1 MATIVAV
8 AAIAVST
15 ALTLTGGKE
24 NAGASNE
31 GNNKY
36 TIIVSS
42 GIENI
47 PDYSISLTKG
57 TKIGELKTLL
67 KVMDGYSMEGI
78 FKDEFMQQ
86 PYSDE
91 DIISSSTKIYIKFV
105 EITYSVNIYNE
116 NRELVDTITDIA
128 YKSNL
133 NLSDAEKAETGY
145 AKYIFTGWVDET
157 GNPVDITC
165 IMSDLNIYPTF
176 KVVEKEY
183 KIGFTNSNNIDSIS
197 VSVGGESITLDSTYH
212 YGSKIK
218 LVATAKL
225 GNDIT
230 SFTVSVENGDAVN
243 ILTFANRVEKDGKIY
258 YEYEIEECNGN
269 LNIVYTED
277 LSEYVLTIPSGV
289 TVKREGKTLQSGTTI
304 KYGDELEITYTES
317 EGHHKTDFRLEWAE
331 HITGDCGKLLE
342 T

>member
-1 MATIVAV
+1 MSNEKRGNGKTKKVIVGVATIVAV
-8 AAIAVST
+8 AAIAVPT

-31 GNNKY
+31 GSNKY

-67 KVMDGYSMEGI
+67 KVMDGYSMEAI
-78 FKDEFMQQ
+78 FKDESMQQ

-133 NLSDAEKAETGY
+133 NLSDA
-145 AKYIFTGWVDET
+145 
-157 GNPVDITC
+157 
-165 IMSDLNIYPTF
+165 
-176 KVVEKEY
+176 
-183 KIGFTNSNNIDSIS
+183 
-197 VSVGGESITLDSTYH
+197 
-212 YGSKIK
+212 
-218 LVATAKL
+218 
-225 GNDIT
+225 
-230 SFTVSVENGDAVN
+230 
-243 ILTFANRVEKDGKIY
+243 
-258 YEYEIEECNGN
+258 
-269 LNIVYTED
+269 
-277 LSEYVLTIPSGV
+277 
-289 TVKREGKTLQSGTTI
+289 
-304 KYGDELEITYTES
+304 
-317 EGHHKTDFRLEWAE
+317 
-331 HITGDCGKLLE
+331 
-342 T
+342 